1 MIRFRG
7 RQSSRLHMMVQV
19 IAIIGGTGPEG
30 VGLALR
36 LALAGERI
44 IIGSRSEVRGRAAAD
59 KIRARLP
66 QADVRG
72 AENAAAARE
81 ADVIIVTVP
90 YDGHKETLELL
101 RDHIAAKIVIDAVVP
116 LDLGRSLVSVLPLEE
131 GSVAQQAQS
140 VLPQARVAAGFQ
152 HINAERLADLD
163 APLDADVVVCSDDSD
178 AKRTAMA
185 LAEKMKGVRALDGG
199 GLTNARYLEETTA
212 LLVTLSRIYNARVG
226 VRFTGI

>member
-1 MIRFRG
+1 
-7 RQSSRLHMMVQV
+7 V
-19 IAIIGGTGPEG
+19 IALIGGTGPEG
-30 VGLALR
+30 IGLALR
-36 LALAGERI
+36 LAQAGERI
-44 IIGSRSEVRGRAAAD
+44 IIGSRSEARARAAAD

-90 YDGHKETLELL
+90 YEGQGQTLELL
-101 RDHIAAKIVIDAVVP
+101 RDHIAAKVVIDAVVP
-116 LDLGRSLVSVLPLEE
+116 LDLGRSRVSVLPVEE
-131 GSVAQQAQS
+131 GSAAQQAQRL
-140 VLPQARVAAGFQ
+140 LPRARVAAAFQ
-152 HINAERLADLD
+152 HINAERLADLE
-163 APLDADVVVCSDDSD
+163 APLDADVVVCSDDPD

-199 GLTNARYLEETTA
+199 GLANARYLEEMTV
-212 LLVTLSRIYNARVG
+212 LLVTLSRIYNARAG

>member
-1 MIRFRG
+1 MIA
-7 RQSSRLHMMVQV
+7 L
-19 IAIIGGTGPEG
+19 IGGTGPEG
-30 VGLALR
+30 MGLALR
-36 LALAGERI
+36 LAQAGERI
-44 IIGSRSEVRGRAAAD
+44 VIGSRSEARARAVAD

-81 ADVIIVTVP
+81 ADVIILTVP
-90 YDGHKETLELL
+90 YEGHKEMLELL
-101 RDHIAAKIVIDAVVP
+101 RNHIAAKVVIDAVVP
-116 LDLGRSLVSVLPLEE
+116 LDLERSHVSVLPVEE
-131 GSVAQQAQS
+131 GSAAQQAQRL
-140 VLPQARVAAGFQ
+140 LPQARVAAAFQ

-163 APLDADVVVCSDDSD
+163 APLDADVVVCSDDPD

-199 GLTNARYLEETTA
+199 GLANARYLEEMTV
-212 LLVTLSRIYNARVG
+212 LLVTLSRIYNARAG

>member
-1 MIRFRG
+1 MIA
-7 RQSSRLHMMVQV
+7 L
-19 IAIIGGTGPEG
+19 IGGTGPEG
-30 VGLALR
+30 IGLALR
-36 LALAGERI
+36 LAQAGERI
-44 IIGSRSEVRGRAAAD
+44 IIGSRSEARARAAAD

-72 AENAAAARE
+72 AENAAAAQE

-90 YDGHKETLELL
+90 CEGQEETLELL
-101 RDHIAAKIVIDAVVP
+101 RDHIAAKVVIDTVVP
-116 LDLGRSLVSVLPLEE
+116 LDLGRSRVSVLPVEE
-131 GSVAQQAQS
+131 GSAAQQAQRL
-140 VLPQARVAAGFQ
+140 LPRARVAAAFQ

-163 APLDADVVVCSDDSD
+163 APLDADVVVCSDDPD

-199 GLTNARYLEETTA
+199 GLANARYLEEMTA
-212 LLVTLSRIYNARVG
+212 LLVTLSRIYNARAG

>member
-1 MIRFRG
+1 M
-7 RQSSRLHMMVQV
+7 
-19 IAIIGGTGPEG
+19 
-30 VGLALR
+30 GLALR
-36 LALAGERI
+36 LAQAGERI
-44 IIGSRSEVRGRAAAD
+44 IIGSRSEARGRAAAD

-90 YDGHKETLELL
+90 YEGQIETLELL
-101 RDHIAAKIVIDAVVP
+101 RNHIAAKVVIDAVVP
-116 LDLGRSLVSVLPLEE
+116 LDLGRGRVSVLPVEE
-131 GSVAQQAQS
+131 GSAVQQAQRL
-140 VLPQARVAAGFQ
+140 LPRARVAAAFQ

-163 APLDADVVVCSDDSD
+163 APLDADVVVCSDDPD

-199 GLTNARYLEETTA
+199 GLANACYLEEITA
-212 LLVTLSRIYNARVG
+212 LLVTLSRIYNARSG

>member
-1 MIRFRG
+1 
-7 RQSSRLHMMVQV
+7 
-19 IAIIGGTGPEG
+19 
-30 VGLALR
+30 LAQ
-36 LALAGERI
+36 AGERI
-44 IIGSRSEVRGRAAAD
+44 IIGSRSEARARAAAD

-72 AENAAAARE
+72 AENAAAAQE

-90 YDGHKETLELL
+90 CEGQEETLELL
-101 RDHIAAKIVIDAVVP
+101 RDHIAAKVVIDTVVP
-116 LDLGRSLVSVLPLEE
+116 LDLGRSRVSVLPVEE
-131 GSVAQQAQS
+131 GSAAQQAQRL
-140 VLPQARVAAGFQ
+140 LPRARVAAAFQ

-163 APLDADVVVCSDDSD
+163 APLDADVVVCSDDPD

-199 GLTNARYLEETTA
+199 GLANARYLEEMTA
-212 LLVTLSRIYNARVG
+212 LLVTLSRIYNARAG